1 MCGRSCIWLLL
12 ASVLVSSSTA
22 QGHASSAKFLEIT
35 ESNSHLLN
43 RLGEYAVS
51 PINHLR

>member
-35 ESNSHLLN
+35 TGSFYQRE
-43 RLGEYAVS
+43 LG
-51 PINHLR
+51 